1 MNETEIPTVIIVGKR
16 KPAMVIKG
24 NEKRIE
30 NYTEKFHAMVKEMS
44 MRAVENA
51 KV

>member
-1 MNETEIPTVIIVGKR
+1 MKQRYHAKGRCR
-16 KPAMVIKG
+16 KIYSTSSSDEM
-24 NEKRIE
+24 EKCE